1 MENEIIELVKNA
13 MNSAYSSGANHE
25 TSRQFDAE
33 IDKTC
38 QQLKYLLKKSS
49 ATKEK
54 VIALLVKERK
64 RGFDI
69 AYAYKEEH
77 ETKAKYGPTDIRWVY
92 EKIADLF
99 RQAGNN
105 ISGGHAFSNDSMEER
120 IAREYK

>member
-1 MENEIIELVKNA
+1 MAEL
-13 MNSAYSSGANHE
+13 
-25 TSRQFDAE
+25 T
-33 IDKTC
+33 
-38 QQLKYLLKKSS
+38 
-49 ATKEK
+49 TKEK

-105 ISGGHAFSNDSMEER
+105 ISGGNALSDDTMEER
-120 IAREYK
+120 VARDYEKELKIFDEVKTTPTIDEMNGERHVIK